1 MAAHQTNR
9 LRCPR
14 GMHEVTTHR
23 LLVLDKKARKRLHVG
38 CTNLS
43 KSASVPAL
51 HQELGDENAAMAKLS
66 TLSVV
71 HQAKLTNQR
80 SGHASSSKAA
90 VMALAPVP
98 AAAASPPVPPRPHT
112 SHEMTATKDNLGHV
126 DNAQAPVLTMMHR
139 RSESDRSLLSS
150 LKDQQQL
157 DVDDKE
163 TQDKNSPLA
172 KASFAKNR
180 DKLRDRVATK
190 FGSLRAMFRAF
201 DTLGSGGISLEQFHA
216 SIAGLGLDITDADER
231 LLYQTVDTNGNNSI
245 DFKEFSAMFEVEPMR
260 NSFVDTGNSAE
271 RLKATRKPRLQVSP
285 RTKVRIKAFQDTL
298 SHTLLKKHVSQ
309 QVAYGSNSKVLLNAF
324 RHMDV
329 DGDGSL
335 SYDELKNA
343 LGPQMLDLEVDPAE
357 LQVMINTIDDDKN
370 GFISYKEFVKFF
382 SLKPD
387 IDQDDIFHIGRQREL
402 ALLASRH
409 TTRDEPLPF
418 IDFDDKGKHLAPL
431 VAGASSSSSTTTTS
445 SRTTEPNDPR
455 GLHERLARRTL
466 DQFTAMS
473 SSSSSSPDQPLESPH
488 KSPRELDALFA
499 SLAPVSAS
507 KGRSTAPIEWSRIG
521 VGGNDGVN
529 KQSALYLAESERF
542 VTTND
547 EQFGPMSKDRPRAGL
562 PQHDLDKQARR
573 LKGRHATTSHNI
585 ARIDH
590 NNAQRKLQS
599 QLEDKARLRGK
610 SKQRHAYSN
619 GVIQTEE
626 KLFQH
631 KNHMAKKPGGS
642 SFHRM
647 WAGSLESQFNS
658 QPWGV
663 STAATVQP
671 TPARPL

>member
-43 KSASVPAL
+43 KSASASAPAL

-90 VMALAPVP
+90 LAPVP
-98 AAAASPPVPPRPHT
+98 AAAASSPVPPRPHT
-112 SHEMTATKDNLGHV
+112 SHEMTAAKENRGDV
-126 DNAQAPVLTMMHR
+126 DNAQAPVLMHR
-139 RSESDRSLLSS
+139 RSGSDRSLLSS
-150 LKDQQQL
+150 LKDQQQQL

-163 TQDKNSPLA
+163 TQDKNSSLA

-298 SHTLLKKHVSQ
+298 SQTLLKKHVSQ

-402 ALLASRH
+402 ALLA
-409 TTRDEPLPF
+409 
-418 IDFDDKGKHLAPL
+418 
-431 VAGASSSSSTTTTS
+431 
-445 SRTTEPNDPR
+445 
-455 GLHERLARRTL
+455 
-466 DQFTAMS
+466 
-473 SSSSSSPDQPLESPH
+473 PH

-547 EQFGPMSKDRPRAGL
+547 EQFGPMSKHRSRAGL

-599 QLEDKARLRGK
+599 QMDDKARLRGK

-663 STAATVQP
+663 STAATAQP

>member
-1 MAAHQTNR
+1 
-9 LRCPR
+9 
-14 GMHEVTTHR
+14 MHEVTTHR

-43 KSASVPAL
+43 KSASASAPAL

-98 AAAASPPVPPRPHT
+98 AAAASSPVPPRPHT

-126 DNAQAPVLTMMHR
+126 DNAQAPVLMMMHR
-139 RSESDRSLLSS
+139 RSGSDRSLLSS
-150 LKDQQQL
+150 LKDQQQQL
-157 DVDDKE
+157 DVDDTE

-271 RLKATRKPRLQVSP
+271 RLKASRKPRLQVSP

-298 SHTLLKKHVSQ
+298 SQTLLKKHVSQ

-431 VAGASSSSSTTTTS
+431 VAVA
-445 SRTTEPNDPR
+445 
-455 GLHERLARRTL
+455 
-466 DQFTAMS
+466 
-473 SSSSSSPDQPLESPH
+473 PH

-599 QLEDKARLRGK
+599 QMDDKARLRGK

-663 STAATVQP
+663 STAATAQP

>member
-1 MAAHQTNR
+1 
-9 LRCPR
+9 
-14 GMHEVTTHR
+14 
-23 LLVLDKKARKRLHVG
+23 
-38 CTNLS
+38 
-43 KSASVPAL
+43 
-51 HQELGDENAAMAKLS
+51 
-66 TLSVV
+66 
-71 HQAKLTNQR
+71 
-80 SGHASSSKAA
+80 
-90 VMALAPVP
+90 
-98 AAAASPPVPPRPHT
+98 
-112 SHEMTATKDNLGHV
+112 
-126 DNAQAPVLTMMHR
+126 
-139 RSESDRSLLSS
+139 
-150 LKDQQQL
+150 
-157 DVDDKE
+157 
-163 TQDKNSPLA
+163 
-172 KASFAKNR
+172 
-180 DKLRDRVATK
+180 
-190 FGSLRAMFRAF
+190 
-201 DTLGSGGISLEQFHA
+201 
-216 SIAGLGLDITDADER
+216 
-231 LLYQTVDTNGNNSI
+231 
-245 DFKEFSAMFEVEPMR
+245 
-260 NSFVDTGNSAE
+260 
-271 RLKATRKPRLQVSP
+271 
-285 RTKVRIKAFQDTL
+285 
-298 SHTLLKKHVSQ
+298 
-309 QVAYGSNSKVLLNAF
+309 
-324 RHMDV
+324 MDV

-402 ALLASRH
+402 ALLA
-409 TTRDEPLPF
+409 
-418 IDFDDKGKHLAPL
+418 
-431 VAGASSSSSTTTTS
+431 
-445 SRTTEPNDPR
+445 
-455 GLHERLARRTL
+455 
-466 DQFTAMS
+466 
-473 SSSSSSPDQPLESPH
+473 PH

-507 KGRSTAPIEWSRIG
+507 KGRSTEPIEWSRIG

-547 EQFGPMSKDRPRAGL
+547 EQFGPMSKHRSRAGL

-671 TPARPL
+671 TPA

>member
-43 KSASVPAL
+43 KAASAPAL

-98 AAAASPPVPPRPHT
+98 AAAASSPVPPRPHT

-126 DNAQAPVLTMMHR
+126 DNAQAPVLMMMHR
-139 RSESDRSLLSS
+139 RSGSDRSLLSS
-150 LKDQQQL
+150 LKDQQQQL

-163 TQDKNSPLA
+163 TQDKNSSLA

-298 SHTLLKKHVSQ
+298 SQTLLKKHVSQ

-402 ALLASRH
+402 ALLA
-409 TTRDEPLPF
+409 
-418 IDFDDKGKHLAPL
+418 
-431 VAGASSSSSTTTTS
+431 
-445 SRTTEPNDPR
+445 
-455 GLHERLARRTL
+455 
-466 DQFTAMS
+466 
-473 SSSSSSPDQPLESPH
+473 PH

-599 QLEDKARLRGK
+599 QMDDKARLRGK

-663 STAATVQP
+663 STAATAQP